1 MYSNLIDSKKCDID
15 LYDKICE
22 ETKLNINNM
31 DTIHGS
37 VELEN
42 KEILVSQ
49 LITIIDVMYIIC
61 CIKKKL

>member
-1 MYSNLIDSKKCDID
+1 MYSNLIDSKKCDFD

-49 LITIIDVMYIIC
+49 LIT
-61 CIKKKL
+61 